1 MARTDDD
8 RDLDRDDHDEP
19 PLPAFR
25 AVIADTA
32 DDPEDDVNVTIP
44 GLDEGL
50 SVFGPVLWTPRPG
63 PVYPTAGDPAWVLEV
78 TDTDGVQDWIVLHW
92 QPA

>member
-1 MARTDDD
+1 MARDDD
-8 RDLDRDDHDEP
+8 RDLDESDHDEP
-19 PLPAFR
+19 ALPAFR
-25 AVIADTA
+25 ALFADTA
-32 DDPEDDVNVTIP
+32 SGATDDVNVTIP
-44 GLDEGL
+44 GIDAH
-50 SVFGPVLWTPRPG
+50 SVFGPVLWTQLPG